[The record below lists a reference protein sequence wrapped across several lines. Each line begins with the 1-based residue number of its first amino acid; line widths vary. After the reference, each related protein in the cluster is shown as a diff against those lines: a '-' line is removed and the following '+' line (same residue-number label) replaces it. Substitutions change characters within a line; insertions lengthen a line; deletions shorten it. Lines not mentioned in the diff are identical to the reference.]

1 MQLHQPFGVVT
12 PTLDG
17 PVLSVLALADQSF
30 TGRRVHQLAGRGTEQ
45 GVRNAL
51 ERLVSQGIV
60 LRSQAGSSYLYEL
73 NRQHLAS
80 SHLVGLARMRDELF
94 ARWRQLIESWP
105 LRPRAVVLF
114 GSAARGDMRV
124 DSDIDLLVVMD
135 EDIAEL
141 DGLIEQLQAE
151 TSAWTGND
159 ARVLRVT
166 AAQVVPEEPVFSAA
180 AEEGVMI
187 VGDRL
192 WLRRASRRR
201 DHDGA

>member
-1 MQLHQPFGVVT
+1 MQLQDPFGVVT

-17 PVLSVLALADQSF
+17 SVLSVLALADQSF
-30 TGRRVHQLAGRGTEQ
+30 TGRQVHQLAGRGTEQ

-51 ERLVSQGIV
+51 ARLVAQGVV

-73 NRQHLAS
+73 NRRHLAAP
-80 SHLVGLARMRDELF
+80 HVVGLATVRDELF
-94 ARWRQLIESWP
+94 ARWRQLIEGWS

-114 GSAARGDMRV
+114 GSAARGEMRL
-124 DSDIDLLVVMD
+124 DSDIDLLVVVD
-135 EDIAEL
+135 EDTEEL

-159 ARVLRVT
+159 ARVLSVT
-166 AAQVVPEEPVFSAA
+166 ASQVSPDEPVFAAA
-180 AEEGVMI
+180 AEEGIMI

-192 WLRRASRRR
+192 WLRRASRKRA
-201 DHDGA
+201 HGGA